1 MISTIAW
8 TSIAVAVAASVV
20 GLIILYFVVFLA
32 VRNALRSHTIWAAD
46 EAAFRQATGGD
57 IIRRLD

>member
-1 MISTIAW
+1 MLTTIAW
-8 TSIAVAVAASVV
+8 TSVAIAIAATLIGLVV
-20 GLIILYFVVFLA
+20 LYFVIFLA
-32 VRNALRSHTIWAAD
+32 VRHALRSHAVWLAD